1 MAYWIRKAGQVI
13 GPLAKED
20 IEARLRSRAL
30 VSLDEVSTDRMRWT
44 KLWKSEFWN
53 RQKPANQ
60 KSSPGRH
67 SGFVHPRA
75 RLSPEQLRSSNP
87 PSEPTS
93 ANIPFPPPIP
103 INGRNERLKTYEE
116 EMLGRPPPLPRK
128 TGIRKWLFVGG
139 LAASI
144 FILAGII
151 AIRLAM
157 TSSPVLPSTPS
168 DIASASAN
176 SGGDPKPGTTKTGYM
191 VGNDWDPSAAD
202 EDIRPIIAY
211 LAPSYDEIAQTFQYV
226 ISSPYITRNPLYS
239 ELTRNTRLYYVP
251 RDDQVNAFSS
261 AADPFEKEGAP
272 TMIVLGGAVRF
283 SRLVGAV
290 LATDERDPEES
301 DRVETLLN
309 SFQRRF
315 RQENGNLSIE
325 LFCNIL
331 DDCEVP
337 EAAFHDGAWIARAKS
352 ISSGILLGVLAHE
365 TGHLALGHSFS
376 DETNLEARRNME
388 READSVAFSIAS
400 TASFGG
406 EEMFFGNF
414 LFHFF
419 FAMFENADGS
429 GGLSDHPDSR
439 ERLFNLLRAHPD
451 FAFRFGITEEDL
463 KRRLNEF
470 H

>member
-1 MAYWIRKAGQVI
+1 MTYWIRKAGKIV
-13 GPLAKED
+13 GPLSKED
-20 IEARLRSRAL
+20 IEGRLRSRAL
-30 VSLDEVSTDRMRWT
+30 GSLDEVSVDRTMWT

-53 RQKPANQ
+53 RQKSATQ
-60 KSSPGRH
+60 KSSLGRH
-67 SGFVHPRA
+67 GGFVHPRA
-75 RLSPEQLRSSNP
+75 RLSPEQLRSSMP
-87 PSEPTS
+87 QPEP
-93 ANIPFPPPIP
+93 AEADIPLPPPLP
-103 INGRNERLKTYEE
+103 MTGRSERLKTYEE
-116 EMLGRPPPLPRK
+116 EMRGRPPPLPRK
-128 TGIRKWLFVGG
+128 TGIRKLLFFGVP
-139 LAASI
+139 AASI
-144 FILAGII
+144 LLLVGII
-151 AIRLAM
+151 AIVSAV
-157 TSSPVLPSTPS
+157 TSKPVRPSTPS
-168 DIASASAN
+168 SSASSN
-176 SGGDPKPGTTKTGYM
+176 SGAGSASGTMKTGYL
-191 VGNDWDPSAAD
+191 VGNDLDPSAAD
-202 EDIRPIIAY
+202 ENIRPIIAY

-226 ISSPYITRNPLYS
+226 VSSPYITRNPLYS
-239 ELTRNTRLYYVP
+239 DLTRNTRLYYVP

-261 AADPFEKEGAP
+261 AGDPFEKEGAP

-315 RQENGNLSIE
+315 RQEKGKLSIE
-325 LFCNIL
+325 LFCDLL
-331 DDCEVP
+331 DDCNVP
-337 EAAFHDGAWIARAKS
+337 EEVFHDGAWLAKAKS
-352 ISSGILLGVLAHE
+352 ISSGILLGILAHE
-365 TGHLALGHSFS
+365 TGHLALGHNFS

-419 FAMFENADGS
+419 FSMFENADGT
-429 GGLSDHPDSR
+429 GGWSDHPDSR

-451 FAFRFGITEEDL
+451 FAFKFGITEEEL